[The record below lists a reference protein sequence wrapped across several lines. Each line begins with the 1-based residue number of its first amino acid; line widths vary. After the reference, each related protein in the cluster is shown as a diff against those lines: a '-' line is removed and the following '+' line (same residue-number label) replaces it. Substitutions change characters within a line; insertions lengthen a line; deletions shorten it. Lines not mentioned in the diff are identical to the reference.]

1 MHTNKLG
8 ANKKMFNKLLK
19 SMGHQYQ
26 STINI
31 STLIIMSLFL
41 YAFFFIDNQSHS
53 VSDAFWAVE
62 IPLTLIN
69 FSAVYLQLQ
78 PWSCVYIQHTHDYNR
93 YTHTYT
99 NYTYISFS
107 IVTTTTKTATCR
119 QSIRKNWSRRQ
130 NWPSNQN
137 GKLIIYINKCVNR
150 FIICNL

>member
-1 MHTNKLG
+1 MP
-8 ANKKMFNKLLK
+8 FSLL
-19 SMGHQYQ
+19 
-26 STINI
+26 
-31 STLIIMSLFL
+31 
-41 YAFFFIDNQSHS
+41 FIDNQSHS

-107 IVTTTTKTATCR
+107 IVTNNNNKNSNMSTVDKEELVQKAKLAE
-119 QSIRKNWSRRQ
+119 QSER
-130 NWPSNQN
+130 
-137 GKLIIYINKCVNR
+137 
-150 FIICNL
+150 